1 MVFSY
6 IQEYTLKKDNEIK
19 FVFAKIYGFKN
30 IQNLVRNLKKKTPYH
45 YIEIMACP
53 AGCLNGGGQVKSK
66 EFLVKFIQ
74 IGTEQKSTEKL
85 VQLEKENA
93 FFLQKLPSYAKM
105 ALGLIKLYFLPSV
118 ETKYIWTE

>member
-30 IQNLVRNLKKKTPYH
+30 IQNLVRNLKKKNPYH

-66 EFLVKFIQ
+66 EFKPRELSSLLF
-74 IGTEQKSTEKL
+74 
-85 VQLEKENA
+85 
-93 FFLQKLPSYAKM
+93 
-105 ALGLIKLYFLPSV
+105 
-118 ETKYIWTE
+118 